1 MLKLNQKIS
10 NTEFE
15 EIYDYQIDSDYV
27 EQKIIDQ
34 ADRLRR
40 INLTIYG
47 ILETPEQTWE
57 DCGEKLKQV
66 FQERL
71 DLEFPIEIE

>member
-57 DCGEKLKQV
+57 DCREKLKQV